1 MRFFFCRFWF
11 RCCSCLCVD
20 ELCLN
25 SGSSSRLRLLS
36 RFFLNV
42 WFLGPGLMQLR
53 CVVFKCG
60 RELETMHNG
69 GYQRESEM
77 QHWVYFI
84 SFFFLFLNG
93 FHGSLH
99 PPAVR
104 QRQGELG
111 EQQPVWWKD
120 PNMWCFVEFIALS
133 GQHITEVYTKITL
146 SQIFS
151 FIRFSFFFLS
161 QLVEI
166 VQPPNQNSWP
176 EVQTSAVPPV
186 IGRALVI
193 H

>member
-84 SFFFLFLNG
+84 SFFFSFFEWVSWLFTSTCSKTETG
-93 FHGSLH
+93 WAGRT
-99 PPAVR
+99 AACMM
-104 QRQGELG
+104 
-111 EQQPVWWKD
+111 KD
-120 PNMWCFVEFIALS
+120 PNMWCFVEFIAFS
-133 GQHITEVYTKITL
+133 GQHITEVYAKITL

>member
-1 MRFFFCRFWF
+1 MTPFSCLISHEDATLLHPYVCASHTTRTVAHRFCIFSDAFFFGRFWF

-111 EQQPVWWKD
+111 EQQPVWWR
-120 PNMWCFVEFIALS
+120 
-133 GQHITEVYTKITL
+133 T
-146 SQIFS
+146 
-151 FIRFSFFFLS
+151 
-161 QLVEI
+161 
-166 VQPPNQNSWP
+166 
-176 EVQTSAVPPV
+176 QTCGV
-186 IGRALVI
+186 L
-193 H
+193 